1 MTTLQERLRDGARI
15 ASGRGIYLDYVAIA
29 REAADRIDALQELN
43 AQLRE
48 QNNSVDSACAYLER
62 QIDALEAEVA
72 EYRKCA
78 DDAAMKH
85 KVERDGLME
94 QVAAL
99 TKDAERMRWLD
110 MTTTFFNV
118 DHTEPI
124 RGANIPIL
132 SSVSARIWYHATD
145 DTESYPLSAVAD
157 AAIKEQV

>member
-85 KVERDGLME
+85 KVERDALMNDKE
-94 QVAAL
+94 VLLGHMTTIRNVTNDPAIAML
-99 TKDAERMRWLD
+99 TNLVLERM
-110 MTTTFFNV
+110 
-118 DHTEPI
+118 
-124 RGANIPIL
+124 A
-132 SSVSARIWYHATD
+132 
-145 DTESYPLSAVAD
+145 
-157 AAIKEQV
+157 KEQA